1 MRARITRGTS
11 TSAPRAARR
20 SEASS
25 DSWHR
30 SIQRSRTVASES
42 GARPPSPGRQGF
54 VAGDVV
60 GRYELERVLGEGGL
74 GVVWAARHA
83 TTRKPVALK
92 LMKFGDP
99 ELAKRFL
106 REARVGAAL
115 NHPAAVPVHDIFES
129 EPGGPLVMVMDLSVG
144 EPLDQLLL
152 VRGSLG
158 LDETLRIMH
167 PVIAAVGA
175 AHALGIVHR
184 DIKPGN
190 IFVVR
195 AEHDKGAPPARLLD
209 FGLARLTA
217 TEGAVAA
224 TSVLTREKTLM
235 GTPHYMAPEQL
246 YGEADIDARAD
257 VWAVGAV
264 LFECL
269 SGRRPLEGATIGQI
283 LRSLATTE
291 VPPLAS
297 IAAGTPPALGRAVD
311 ACLARD
317 RNTRPFSVNH
327 SSKRSRLSCSCK
339 LRSSSCSCRACRHT
353 RRRRDRSTKLFLCGP
368 SVHLQEPLRQT
379 DACLHSELELELE
392 L

>member
-1 MRARITRGTS
+1 VGCPDENTLAALVEGNLPTDARADYARHLDECAACREEVGS
-11 TSAPRAARR
+11 LVRLMAVYPRDGGPTVDPALA
-20 SEASS
+20 
-25 DSWHR
+25 
-30 SIQRSRTVASES
+30 RTVASES

-92 LMKFGDP
+92 FMKFGDP
-99 ELAKRFL
+99 ELGKRFL

-129 EPGGPLVMVMDLSVG
+129 EPGGPLVMVMDLLVG

-195 AEHDKGAPPARLLD
+195 AEHDKGGPPARLLD

-269 SGRRPLEGATIGQI
+269 SGRHPLEGATIGQI

-317 RNTRPFSVNH
+317 RNTRPFSVN
-327 SSKRSRLSCSCK
+327 
-339 LRSSSCSCRACRHT
+339 
-353 RRRRDRSTKLFLCGP
+353 
-368 SVHLQEPLRQT
+368 PLLEAIEAQLLVQT
-379 DACLHSELELELE
+379 SQ
-392 L
+392 